1 MKNYLMIFIFLFSSL
16 SSQWVGAISS
26 NKSVAESGMVTT
38 KFSSSSYAQLHHG
51 SSHSIANNAKI
62 SHDCCP
68 SMQTIEETVAQCAHC
83 GDNCQC
89 ASGQTCQHTSP
100 VVNLEQASISVGLF
114 ISAYIASYS
123 PLLVS
128 IAISPEYK
136 PPQA

>member
-1 MKNYLMIFIFLFSSL
+1 MKSYLMIFIFLFSSL
-16 SSQWVGAISS
+16 SSQWVGAVSS
-26 NKSVAESGMVTT
+26 NKSVAESGVVTA
-38 KFSSSSYAQLHHG
+38 KFSSSDSHLHHG
-51 SSHSIANNAKI
+51 SSHSIANSSKI
-62 SHDCCP
+62 SHDSCP
-68 SMQTIEETVAQCAHC
+68 SMQTTEETVAKCTHC

-100 VVNLEQASISVGLF
+100 VVSLDQASMTAGLF
-114 ISAYIASYS
+114 SSANITSYS